1 MAVPEGIFVLVKEE
15 YIIKNLRGLVLT
27 GLTTAVLTACSLPAF
42 AATPVVT
49 YTINGVQGTTYGTSV
64 ASNSPTQF
72 TWVINKQPIPVPTP
86 SPTPTPKPT
95 PTPTPSPAPIPV
107 PTPAPTSNPTSLPA
121 GLTAEEQQ
129 MITLVNQERVKNGVK
144 PLQVD
149 MKLVKVGRMKSQDM
163 IDNHYFSHI
172 SAKYGSPFDLMK
184 AQGVTFNTAGENIA
198 GNGTV
203 GAAHTALMNS
213 PGHRSNILSPNY
225 TRIGI
230 GIIKGGPYGLMI
242 SQEFIG

>member
-1 MAVPEGIFVLVKEE
+1 MPEGSFALVKEE

-27 GLTTAVLTACSLPAF
+27 GLTIVALGASSLPAF
-42 AATPVVT
+42 AATPVVN
-49 YTINGVQGTTYGTSV
+49 YNINGVQGTTDGTIVS
-64 ASNSPTQF
+64 SNSPTQF
-72 TWVINKQPIPVPTP
+72 AWVINK
-86 SPTPTPKPT
+86 KPT
-95 PTPTPSPAPIPV
+95 PVSTPSPAPAPK
-107 PTPAPTSNPTSLPA
+107 PTPAPVPAPTPAPVTNPVSLPA

-129 MITLVNQERVKNGVK
+129 MITLVNQERVKNGIK

-149 MKLVKVGRMKSQDM
+149 MQLVKVGRMKSQDM

-184 AQGVTFNTAGENIA
+184 SQGIAFQTAGENIA
-198 GNGTV
+198 GNSTV
-203 GAAHTALMNS
+203 QSAHTGLMNS

-225 TRIGI
+225 TKIGI

-242 SQEFIG
+242 SQEFVG

>member
-1 MAVPEGIFVLVKEE
+1 MPEGSFALVKEE

-27 GLTTAVLTACSLPAF
+27 GLTIVALGAWSLPAF
-42 AATPVVT
+42 AATPVVN
-49 YTINGVQGTTYGTSV
+49 YNINGVQGTTDGTIV

-72 TWVINKQPIPVPTP
+72 AWVINK
-86 SPTPTPKPT
+86 KPT
-95 PTPTPSPAPIPV
+95 PAPTPSPAAGTK
-107 PTPAPTSNPTSLPA
+107 PTPAPKPTPVPVPAPTPAPVTNPVSLPA

-129 MITLVNQERVKNGVK
+129 MITLVNQERVKNGIK

-149 MKLVKVGRMKSQDM
+149 MQLVKVGRMKSQDM

-184 AQGVTFNTAGENIA
+184 SQGIAFKTAGENIA
-198 GNGTV
+198 GNSTV
-203 GAAHTALMNS
+203 QSAHTGLMNS

-225 TRIGI
+225 TKIGI

-242 SQEFIG
+242 SQEFVG

>member
-1 MAVPEGIFVLVKEE
+1 M
-15 YIIKNLRGLVLT
+15 VLT

-42 AATPVVT
+42 AATPVVN

-64 ASNSPTQF
+64 ASNFPTQF
-72 TWVINKQPIPVPTP
+72 TWVINKQPIPAPTP
-86 SPTPTPKPT
+86 SPAPTPKPT
-95 PTPTPSPAPIPV
+95 PTPTPSPAPTPKPTPTPTPSPAPTPK
-107 PTPAPTSNPTSLPA
+107 PTPAPTPSPAPTPAPA

-149 MKLVKVGRMKSQDM
+149 MQLVKVGRMKSQDM
-163 IDNHYFSHI
+163 IDNHYFGHI

-184 AQGVTFNTAGENIA
+184 AQGITFNTAGENIA
-198 GNGTV
+198 GNWTV

-225 TRIGI
+225 TKIGI